1 MMRYRFPGERTEAAV
16 TVVRVRLTGDDA
28 ELGKITAIDVA
39 RLLQGFERAV
49 ARAAAGIAGRRPG
62 QTGRRGKAVETAT
75 RFLLE
80 GIEQGSVTAVLELPP
95 VTERPDGLGVEDVAL
110 GDAAL
115 QETLD
120 VLEYGVANP
129 DVAEALA
136 FMAEELDIGGRF
148 KAVGVQLFDGGT
160 PGRSS
165 VLDRGKRQSLRQLA
179 DSRHSERPDALY
191 GILFEANFEKRTAQL
206 RLPTGQSVTVSFN
219 DELADAVK
227 EALRE
232 RAHVEGVVA
241 YNVESAEALSI
252 ELRSVRRAEQQELG
266 LIGGEFWRERS
277 LEELAA
283 EQGVEPLADP
293 DELRDDEAT
302 DEEVAAFLEALGR

>member
-1 MMRYRFPGERTEAAV
+1 M
-16 TVVRVRLTGDDA
+16 TVVRVRLTGENA
-28 ELGKITAIDVA
+28 ELGKVTATDVA

-62 QTGRRGKAVETAT
+62 QAGRRGKAVETAT
-75 RFLLE
+75 RFLLD
-80 GIEQGSVTAVLELPP
+80 GIEPGSVTAVLELPP
-95 VTERPDGLGVEDVAL
+95 TERSDGLGVEDVAL

-120 VLEYGVANP
+120 VLEYGRANP

-136 FMAEELDIGGRF
+136 LMAEELDIGGRF
-148 KAVGVQLFDGGT
+148 KSVGVQLVGSGASV
-160 PGRSS
+160 RSS
-165 VLDRGKRQSLRQLA
+165 VLDRSKRHSLRQFA
-179 DSRHSERPDALY
+179 DSGHSERPDALY

-206 RLPTGQSVTVSFN
+206 RVATGQSVTVSFN

-232 RAHVEGVVA
+232 RTHVEGVVA
-241 YNVESAEALSI
+241 YDVESAEALSI

-283 EQGVEPLADP
+283 EQGVEPLANP

-302 DEEVAAFLEALGR
+302 DEEVAAFLEALER